1 MYSSAAWLGLALPG
15 GEESAPRAAWAV
27 PARGERALVR
37 LRLAP
42 PPPHAAHPHPLT
54 AYIRSLAGDY
64 LSASIDCLKNK
75 SNYNYIFIVI
85 RGHVNNFFVFIIKCF
100 FIIKSSVVVE

>member
-1 MYSSAAWLGLALPG
+1 MLVLQVSEVYSSGAWLGLALPG

-27 PARGERALVR
+27 PARGSRALVR

-54 AYIRSLAGDY
+54 AYIRS
-64 LSASIDCLKNK
+64 I
-75 SNYNYIFIVI
+75 
-85 RGHVNNFFVFIIKCF
+85 
-100 FIIKSSVVVE
+100 SS